1 MPSYSSKSLLQQLK
15 TDVIDVLEAVQKS
28 YAHLPENMLLT
39 QPAAGKWSIAQV
51 MEHMNTYGRYY
62 LLAIEKTIDKA
73 ALLNNKNTASFVPGW
88 LGDYFTKMMLKPA
101 KMKTPSKH
109 IPPAKLNAKEVVEE
123 FMEQQRYL
131 LLLLSKAENIDLGK
145 WRIPITLTKLIKL
158 KLGDTFRFLIAHEQ
172 RHMIQIKNAA
182 ISLGENTTYT
192 IPAVHPAI

>member
-15 TDVIDVLEAVQKS
+15 TDVIEVLEAVQKN
-28 YAHLPENMLLT
+28 YAHLPENILLA
-39 QPAAGKWSIAQV
+39 QPAAGKWSIAQT

-73 ALLNNKNTASFVPGW
+73 ALLNNKNTASFMPGW

-101 KMKTPSKH
+101 KMKAPSKH
-109 IPPAKLNAKEVVEE
+109 IPPVKLNAKEVVEE

-172 RHMIQIKNAA
+172 RHMIQIKNAVEELGNTLVLNV
-182 ISLGENTTYT
+182 ISR
-192 IPAVHPAI
+192 